1 MAFRKKFPVL
11 FVKTSAV
18 TYGIDFLDG
27 FHYGLIVAISVGC
40 WTVVAGV
47 ATALRAVQCSL

>member
-27 FHYGLIVAISVGC
+27 LHYGLIVAISVGC

-47 ATALRAVQCSL
+47 ATALRAV